1 MSDALLPPDGGDPD
15 MMAAELALGLLDGE
29 DRAAA
34 MRRVLADPGFAAEVE
49 RWRAHFGIL
58 FDGWPDAAAP
68 ADGLARIEAALAPPP
83 LAQPI
88 TQPLAPPVT
97 SPAAPPAAANDDD
110 RSGFWKGLAGVSS
123 LVAAALV
130 GVIVL
135 RPAPTPPPPQI
146 VQAAPGPILVAAIAP
161 TGKGSPIAAVY
172 DAESGGLRIAAAD
185 LTDQAHS
192 AELWVIAVDD
202 KVPHSLGILRPSD
215 TTKVRIDGAN
225 RARLGVGATLAIT
238 AEAPGGSPDGT
249 PKGPIVAAGALTRI

>member
-1 MSDALLPPDGGDPD
+1 MSDAVLPPDGNDPD
-15 MMAAELALGLLDGE
+15 MTAAELALGLLDGD

-58 FDGWPDAAAP
+58 FDGWPDVAP
-68 ADGLARIEAALAPPP
+68 PANGLARIEAALAPPP
-83 LAQPI
+83 LAQPAP
-88 TQPLAPPVT
+88 TAAPPV
-97 SPAAPPAAANDDD
+97 AANDDD
-110 RSGFWKGLAGVSS
+110 RSGFWKGLAGASS

-130 GVIVL
+130 GLIVL

-146 VQAAPGPILVAAIAP
+146 VKVAPGPILVAAIAP
-161 TGKGSPIAAVY
+161 TAKGAPIAAVY

-202 KVPHSLGILRPSD
+202 KVPHSLGVLRPSD
-215 TTKVRIDGAN
+215 KTTVRIDGAN

-249 PKGPIVAAGALTRI
+249 PKGPVVAAGALTRI

>member
-15 MMAAELALGLLDGE
+15 MTAAELALGLLDGD

-34 MRRVLADPGFAAEVE
+34 MRRMLADPGFAAEVE

-58 FDGWPDAAAP
+58 FDGWPDEAAP
-68 ADGLARIEAALAPPP
+68 ANGLARVEAALTPPP
-83 LAQPI
+83 LAQP
-88 TQPLAPPVT
+88 LAPRI
-97 SPAAPPAAANDDD
+97 APPAPPPVAANDDD

-146 VQAAPGPILVAAIAP
+146 VKAAPGPILVAAIAP

-202 KVPHSLGILRPSD
+202 KVPHSLGVLRPSD
-215 TTKVRIDGAN
+215 KTTVRIDGAN